1 MISDNRRISTSSQTC
16 YQDTV
21 KILYPRTLHKTY
33 AMVQEK
39 KTEGFKN
46 FYLNF
51 AKFQQNDKTALET
64 QVVSKKPNFPFIIPF
79 LPDIKENYVD
89 IFGKQ
94 NKIKKRF
101 TSINLKNN
109 DKREKVPRAIRHKKN
124 LSAEII
130 DELFKEFPKTSK
142 NKKSNKYSMHKT
154 FYDILEEINEKNKKR
169 TRTENEVVFE

>member
-51 AKFQQNDKTALET
+51 AKLLFVGGPHSTEVAFWLLT
-64 QVVSKKPNFPFIIPF
+64 QRPWV
-79 LPDIKENYVD
+79 
-89 IFGKQ
+89 
-94 NKIKKRF
+94 
-101 TSINLKNN
+101 
-109 DKREKVPRAIRHKKN
+109 
-124 LSAEII
+124 
-130 DELFKEFPKTSK
+130 
-142 NKKSNKYSMHKT
+142 
-154 FYDILEEINEKNKKR
+154 
-169 TRTENEVVFE
+169 